1 MDHLPPPSLNE
12 MMKNQKWKKDGIVIC
27 SILKTGVGIHEDI
40 RKLLKYMM
48 VDEVNGIV
56 DIV

>member
-1 MDHLPPPSLNE
+1 
-12 MMKNQKWKKDGIVIC
+12 MMKNQKWKKDEIVIF
-27 SILKTGVGIHEDI
+27 SILKAGVGIHEDI